1 MIKEEPS
8 ISKLYPF
15 PPLKT
20 QRKLDLLFE
29 NHWPLKKHYQFCN
42 PNVLLGVEIEVENI
56 YLPRNYAFNNSLGK
70 DNPFYEPDKPF
81 HSTEA
86 AFVAALEDW
95 DSQEW
100 YRQIQAGQ

>member
-1 MIKEEPS
+1 MD
-8 ISKLYPF
+8 KLNL
-15 PPLKT
+15 LKT
-20 QRKLDLLFE
+20 HAENFRKLLEQYEEVNTDAMLLLK
-29 NHWPLKKHYQFCN
+29 WLTPLFH
-42 PNVLLGVEIEVENI
+42 EIEVENI

-95 DSQEW
+95 DSQKW